1 MWGDDVFLFWQGE
14 LLYLPRGYVH
24 HAVSAP
30 GKESLHLTLSIS
42 RLHTWRD
49 LLQVSLLLLL
59 SPSLSRH
66 AAFGGIR
73 RQQSAPRRI
82 LGDNRRNSPSA
93 DGPPRRSRHRRCER

>member
-49 LLQVSLLLLL
+49 LLQASLLLL
-59 SPSLSRH
+59 SPPSSCR
-66 AAFGGIR
+66 AALG
-73 RQQSAPRRI
+73 RI
-82 LGDNRRNSPSA
+82 CRPAVGPSA
-93 DGPPRRSRHRRCER
+93 NSRR

>member
-1 MWGDDVFLFWQGE
+1 MFLFWQGE

-49 LLQVSLLLLL
+49 LLQASLPLLPLL
-59 SPSLSRH
+59 
-66 AAFGGIR
+66 
-73 RQQSAPRRI
+73 
-82 LGDNRRNSPSA
+82 
-93 DGPPRRSRHRRCER
+93 